1 MILWADLQTD
11 IASCRGCV
19 RQWPTLVAQPLS
31 AGEIPNPPKVTL
43 LFVGVAPTPIEGKNK
58 GMHFYS
64 STRDPLRTA
73 LFQMLDSLLDDSDLR
88 QKDKTGKSTGDAA
101 FHERGLFF
109 VHAAKIRPI
118 SHSAPPRA
126 VMRFC
131 ARQHLAQEIESLQP
145 KVVCFLGA
153 TNARPAAVELFGDN
167 IEEVPDASLGQW
179 RGKVVLAPQPVRAGK
194 AAAPAILRRAL
205 AGAGGRGTGWT
216 GLMP

>member
-88 QKDKTGKSTGDAA
+88 QKDKTGKSAGDAA

-109 VHAAKIRPI
+109 VHAAKIKPFRPT
-118 SHSAPPRA
+118 SGGNA
-126 VMRFC
+126 
-131 ARQHLAQEIESLQP
+131 
-145 KVVCFLGA
+145 FL
-153 TNARPAAVELFGDN
+153 REAAFGPGD
-167 IEEVPDASLGQW
+167 
-179 RGKVVLAPQPVRAGK
+179 
-194 AAAPAILRRAL
+194 
-205 AGAGGRGTGWT
+205 
-216 GLMP
+216 